1 MNPKLSEDFYH
12 RLLHSWEAD
21 DYEVNEARQWG
32 MLWDKECK
40 DQQLK
45 FNRCYQNRLISAY
58 ASTMESAAKATSL
71 GPDPVEVPEALTTH
85 SPNEGWR
92 IGSLIP
98 CNQGSFSSLLQEA
111 LDGGADALAMVG
123 EQPTI
128 AEFMTAS
135 VGIGWNYLLADFRE
149 WDYDSSLN
157 LWEHWCA
164 KSGVD
169 PSALE
174 LQGELWGCNSLL
186 NAPSASEY
194 QVSLRESVYKAAH
207 FAKKFPKASPVLFRE
222 DVLLKVGLESWEAIA
237 VILTMTVDWLETWGK
252 GEPHPPLAVERC
264 PGVKLMEE
272 IALQSVVGKAFQELC
287 PASLTVRQMAR
298 PRSEDSEGS
307 EGSRELLGMSMAVL
321 ASALGGANTIFLKDL
336 QGTLKGISSEDQ
348 RRLPRNLQLLLRDEA
363 MLAKSTGLVH
373 GAATVVALEKAAWE
387 SISEVLAQ
395 IQNQGG
401 AFA

>member
-21 DYEVNEARQWG
+21 DFEVNAAHAWG

-40 DQQLK
+40 DHQLK

-58 ASTMESAAKATSL
+58 AGTIESAAKATFL
-71 GPDPVEVPEALTTH
+71 GSDAMEVPEDLTTH
-85 SPNEGWR
+85 HPNEGWR

-98 CNQGSFSSLLQEA
+98 CNQSALSSLIQEA
-111 LDGGADALAMVG
+111 LDGGADALALVG

-157 LWEHWCA
+157 LWEHWCV

-169 PSALE
+169 PSVLE

-194 QVSLRESVYKAAH
+194 QVALRESVYKAAQ
-207 FAKKFPKASPVLFRE
+207 FVKKFPKASPVLFRE
-222 DVLLKVGLESWEAIA
+222 DALLKAGLHSWEAIA
-237 VILTMTVDWLETWGK
+237 VILTMTVDWFEAWGK
-252 GEPHPPLAVERC
+252 GVPLPPLAVERC

-272 IALQSVVGKAFQELC
+272 IALQSVVSKAFQELC
-287 PASLTVRQMAR
+287 PSSLTVRHM
-298 PRSEDSEGS
+298 
-307 EGSRELLGMSMAVL
+307 SR
-321 ASALGGANTIFLKDL
+321 
-336 QGTLKGISSEDQ
+336 
-348 RRLPRNLQLLLRDEA
+348 
-363 MLAKSTGLVH
+363 
-373 GAATVVALEKAAWE
+373 
-387 SISEVLAQ
+387 
-395 IQNQGG
+395 
-401 AFA
+401 